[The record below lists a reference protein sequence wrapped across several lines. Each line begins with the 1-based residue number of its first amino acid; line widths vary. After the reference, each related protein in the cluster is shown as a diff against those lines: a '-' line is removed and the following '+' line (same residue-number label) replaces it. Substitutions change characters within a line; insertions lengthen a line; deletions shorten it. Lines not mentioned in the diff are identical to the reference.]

1 MAIELITG
9 VGETNH
15 VSSNDFRA
23 FNRAIFGQQ
32 RYILKDAD
40 NMDVVVSAVT
50 GDISIATGSCVWSG
64 MHIRIASVEKL
75 KYIVPVSTQ
84 RINIYLHYTKSVETF
99 VESVE
104 FVVLQGSEATPIVN
118 ELDDDT
124 IEAYTLFY
132 SFDATSTAISNINKA
147 FDFVM
152 SQSDIVDEV
161 NKSIANASETVV
173 LFDGDI
179 VPGTIHLS
187 ESLENFEYI
196 IFEAK
201 RDYAFNVTLFSDYI
215 KEDFAVSIVGN
226 AKWGNMNNI
235 FVVIENIFASK
246 VSGTELK
253 IKYTS
258 VTYID
263 VTVNSSYGSQG
274 VVLPVRIIGRGRKHH
289 G

>member
-64 MHIRIASVEKL
+64 MHIRIASVENL

-84 RINIYLHYTKSVETF
+84 RINIYLHYTKSIETF

-104 FVVLQGSEATPIVN
+104 FVVLQGSEASPIVN

-147 FDFVM
+147 FDSVI

-161 NKSIANASETVV
+161 NKSIANATATTV
-173 LFDGDI
+173 LFEGEA
-179 VPGTIHLS
+179 GAGSTIDLS
-187 ESLENFEYI
+187 ESFKNFKELEISFAGINIVLPIGHARILTQNITERFSVGAVLGMRSTTEALNIGFECKSETKFYV
-196 IFEAK
+196 EGGNGV
-201 RDYAFNVTLFSDYI
+201 YVT
-215 KEDFAVSIVGN
+215 
-226 AKWGNMNNI
+226 
-235 FVVIENIFASK
+235 SK
-246 VSGTELK
+246 SS
-253 IKYTS
+253 Y
-258 VTYID
+258 
-263 VTVNSSYGSQG
+263 TVN
-274 VVLPVRIIGRGRKHH
+274 VRKIIGIGRVNN

>member
-64 MHIRIASVEKL
+64 MHIRIASVENL

-84 RINIYLHYTKSVETF
+84 RINIYLHYTKSIETF

-104 FVVLQGSEATPIVN
+104 FVVLQGSEATPIAN

-147 FDFVM
+147 FDSVI

-161 NKSIANASETVV
+161 NKSIANATATTV
-173 LFDGDI
+173 LFEGEA
-179 VPGTIHLS
+179 GTGSTIDLS
-187 ESLENFEYI
+187 ESFKNFKELEIAFAGVDVVYPIGHARILTQNITERFSVGAVLGMASLTEAINIGFECKSETKFYVDGGNGVYI
-196 IFEAK
+196 TSKYSYTA
-201 RDYAFNVTLFSDYI
+201 NVR
-215 KEDFAVSIVGN
+215 KIVG
-226 AKWGNMNNI
+226 
-235 FVVIENIFASK
+235 
-246 VSGTELK
+246 
-253 IKYTS
+253 
-258 VTYID
+258 
-263 VTVNSSYGSQG
+263 
-274 VVLPVRIIGRGRKHH
+274 IGRVNNG
-289 G
+289 

>member
-64 MHIRIASVEKL
+64 MHIRIASIENL

-84 RINIYLHYTKSVETF
+84 RINVYLHYTKSTETF

-104 FVVLQGSEATPIVN
+104 FVVLQGSEASPIVN

-147 FDFVM
+147 FDSVV

-161 NKSIANASETVV
+161 NKSIANATATTV
-173 LFDGDI
+173 LFEGEAG
-179 VPGTIHLS
+179 VGSTIDLS
-187 ESLENFEYI
+187 ESFKNFKELEIAFAGVGVVYPLGHARILTQNIAEKFSVGAVLGMASLTEAINIGFECKSETKFYVDGGNGVYI
-196 IFEAK
+196 TSKSSYTA
-201 RDYAFNVTLFSDYI
+201 NVR
-215 KEDFAVSIVGN
+215 KIVG
-226 AKWGNMNNI
+226 
-235 FVVIENIFASK
+235 
-246 VSGTELK
+246 
-253 IKYTS
+253 
-258 VTYID
+258 
-263 VTVNSSYGSQG
+263 
-274 VVLPVRIIGRGRKHH
+274 IGRVNNG
-289 G
+289 